1 MFDVFD
7 SFSPNTGKYRPEKT
21 PYLDTFHAVFS
32 TQKLFSDYL
41 NRCQVDL
48 DGLFR
53 MGFFEAP
60 HEWGGRAKRSPSLKS
75 VTDILQWWSTWHTPW
90 VLLTLAFFQRKSA
103 NFATSRNTD
112 KDCIIS
118 NSFNFFKVFKD
129 FFNKHG
135 YNFDDVSKNGYL
147 GLLKAEVF

>member
-1 MFDVFD
+1 MYLTVSVRIQENADQKKLRIWTLFTQCFLPRNFFLIIWTDVKLIWMD
-7 SFSPNTGKYRPEKT
+7 YSGWAFSGLLTNGGGG
-21 PYLDTFHAVFS
+21 
-32 TQKLFSDYL
+32 QK
-41 NRCQVDL
+41 
-48 DGLFR
+48 G
-53 MGFFEAP
+53 P
-60 HEWGGRAKRSPSLKS
+60 PSLKS
-75 VTDILQWWSTWHTPW
+75 VTDILQWWNTWHTPW

-103 NFATSRNTD
+103 NLATSRNTD

-147 GLLKAEVF
+147 GLLKAEFF